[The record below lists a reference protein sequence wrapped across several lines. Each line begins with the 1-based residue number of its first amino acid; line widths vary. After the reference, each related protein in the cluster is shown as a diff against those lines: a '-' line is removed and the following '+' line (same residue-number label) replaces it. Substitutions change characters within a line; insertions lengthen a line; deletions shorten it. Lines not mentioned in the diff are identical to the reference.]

1 MKVCRRCQCGRKD
14 DKAPTQRQV
23 FLIGRTPAFAGM
35 RSESKPLF
43 TQELKK
49 HEEVSSDA
57 PFIEHHPD
65 GINSIFRLSG
75 KQQNGC

>member
-23 FLIGRTPAFAGM
+23 FLKLRTPAFAGM

-49 HEEVSSDA
+49 HEKVSSDA

-65 GINSIFRLSG
+65 GIDSIFRLSG

>member
-14 DKAPTQRQV
+14 NKAPTQRQV
-23 FLIGRTPAFAGM
+23 FLIGRTPAFAEAA
-35 RSESKPLF
+35 SESKPLF
-43 TQELKK
+43 CTGVKK

-65 GINSIFRLSG
+65 GIDSIFRLSG